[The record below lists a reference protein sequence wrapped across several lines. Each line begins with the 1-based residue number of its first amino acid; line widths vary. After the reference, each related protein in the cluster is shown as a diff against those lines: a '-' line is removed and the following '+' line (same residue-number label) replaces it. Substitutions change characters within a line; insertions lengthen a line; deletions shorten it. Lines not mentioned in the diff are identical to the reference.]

1 MRKPS
6 KPINDE
12 PENPAADIDPDA
24 AYLHRIADLPKEVG
38 VMLMTVGV
46 LGLAVPGV
54 VGGPALLAGGLVL
67 WPRAFSRAESWFER
81 RFPKAHQHSMQ
92 QINRYLD
99 DLERRFPE
107 SAQHE
112 DGARTR

>member
-1 MRKPS
+1 MKKPS
-6 KPINDE
+6 KPI
-12 PENPAADIDPDA
+12 PEAPEAPPADLDPEA
-24 AYLHRIADLPKEVG
+24 AYMHRIADLPKEVG
-38 VMLMTVGV
+38 VMLLTAGV
-46 LGLAVPGV
+46 LGLALPGV

-67 WPRAFSRAESWFER
+67 WPRAFGRAETWFET

-107 SAQHE
+107 S
-112 DGARTR
+112 T